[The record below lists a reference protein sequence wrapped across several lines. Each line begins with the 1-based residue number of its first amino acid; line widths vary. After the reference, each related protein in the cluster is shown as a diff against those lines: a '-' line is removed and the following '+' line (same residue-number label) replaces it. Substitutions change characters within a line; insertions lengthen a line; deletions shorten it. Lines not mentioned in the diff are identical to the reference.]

1 MNGIVPLETLIYSSS
16 ECFATSK
23 SVLEKLKCDYDEI
36 NVDYHCIGKEE
47 ILNLIK
53 VCFGNSLFL
62 VKLSKAIEKNDASSL
77 KLVLDMKLNPQ
88 FCTLKL

>member
-1 MNGIVPLETLIYSSS
+1 MLISSSS

-23 SVLEKLKCDYDEI
+23 TILEKLKHDYDQI
-36 NVDYHCIGKEE
+36 DVDYHCVGREE

-53 VCFGNSLFL
+53 VSFGNSLFL
-62 VKLSKAIEKNDASSL
+62 VKLSKAIENNDASSL
-77 KLVLDMKLNPQ
+77 KLVLDGKLNPQ